1 MELYY
6 PLILDGATGTQLAKY
21 GYNGDM
27 SAELWSLE
35 HPDRCVAMQKEF
47 IDHGTEM
54 ILSPTFC
61 ANPVKL
67 EENGVTG
74 RTVEIN
80 ARLTALAREAAGD
93 KAHVAG
99 DIGPTGK
106 FIVPLGD
113 LTFEE
118 MVDIYKEQVLGLEE
132 GGVDMYVIETMMTV
146 AEARA
151 ALLAVRSISDKP
163 VYVTFTCDKNGKT
176 MMGTDV
182 TAALVIF
189 QGMGVDAFG
198 LNCSVGPDDMLTQI
212 RRLREFAEVP
222 LVAKPNAGIP
232 ELIDGKTVYH
242 CTPEEFT
249 ECIDG
254 FAEAGVMLFGGC
266 CGSTEK
272 HIKAIYDATRNIR
285 LVKPD
290 PQHKELLK
298 LATEKK
304 VYLLPVNTII
314 NQEDIIPCS
323 ESLEDLLELE
333 ADKTS
338 PVTAIRISCEEEL
351 KNLEEHQISIIKP
364 LCIVCDD
371 ESLLEKA
378 LRLYQGRAMYEGTL
392 PKETLERLRKLYGLV
407 Y

>member
-35 HPDRCVAMQKEF
+35 HPDKCVAMQKEF

-67 EENGVTG
+67 EENGITG
-74 RTVEIN
+74 RTQEIN
-80 ARLTALAREAAGD
+80 AKLTALAKEAAGD

-106 FIVPLGD
+106 FIKPLGD
-113 LTFEE
+113 LSFEE
-118 MVDIYKEQVLGLEE
+118 LVDIYREQVLGLEE

-151 ALLAVRSISDKP
+151 ALLAVRSVSRKP

-182 TAALVIF
+182 TAALMIF

-212 RRLREFAEVP
+212 RRLYEYSEVP

-242 CTPEEFT
+242 CTPDEFSQY
-249 ECIDG
+249 IPG

-272 HIKAIYDATRNIR
+272 HIEAIYNATRGIQ
-285 LVKPD
+285 LVKPNPKHQD
-290 PQHKELLK
+290 MLQ

-304 VYLLPVNTII
+304 VFLLPVNTRI
-314 NQEDIIPCS
+314 NPEDIIACGADLGDILDDEIGK
-323 ESLEDLLELE
+323 ES
-333 ADKTS
+333 
-338 PVTAIRISCEEEL
+338 PITAIRITSDDDLEYFEE
-351 KNLEEHQISIIKP
+351 NQIGITKP

-371 ESLLEKA
+371 EALLEKT
-378 LRLYQGRAMYEGTL
+378 LRLYQGRPMYEGNL
-392 PKETLERLRKLYGLV
+392 PKETLERLRKLYGMV